1 VGDVLLPVTFAGL
14 APDTAGVYQV
24 NLVLTDNVPT
34 GPEVPL
40 SLEVQLPDGTMV
52 QSNVVTIAI
61 QDGAPRFG
69 E

>member
-1 VGDVLLPVTFAGL
+1 
-14 APDTAGVYQV
+14 V

-61 QDGAPRFG
+61 QEGAPRFG